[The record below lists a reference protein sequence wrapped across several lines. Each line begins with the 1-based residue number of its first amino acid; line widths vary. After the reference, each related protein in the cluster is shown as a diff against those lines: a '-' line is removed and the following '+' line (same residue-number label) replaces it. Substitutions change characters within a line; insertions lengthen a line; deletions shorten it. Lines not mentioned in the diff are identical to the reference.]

1 MAVKARTEITL
12 SAVRDVQA
20 TYRYYLLQS
29 STLSAPTKPTA
40 QPPGGSW
47 DDTEPSYTSGSTN
60 SLYLVDCTVFSDG
73 TFSYSEV
80 SLSSS
85 YEAAK
90 AAYNKAQAAQDTAE
104 SAQDAADAAQET
116 ADSVETKLT
125 DQATTLTKTCDQMIL
140 SALESY
146 TTTSDLEKQLD
157 TLSAQLS
164 VLSDNIQISI
174 TQTNETITSVQG
186 DLQDQIKEI
195 SSNFDFSVD
204 GFTISSSEA
213 QTMVQMTAG
222 KFSILDG
229 GMEVTYVSN
238 KCLYVT
244 NGYFL
249 ESLRVDSFALVRRSS
264 TGNLSFIKVGD

>member
-29 STLSAPTKPTA
+29 STLSTPSKPTA

-73 TFSYSEV
+73 SFAYSDV

-90 AAYNKAQAAQDTAE
+90 AAYNKAQTAQDTAGE
-104 SAQDAADAAQET
+104 ATDKAVALVSQWDDFDSNLTQRCAEIVAQ
-116 ADSVETKLT
+116 VIGKH
-125 DQATTLTKTCDQMIL
+125 
-140 SALESY
+140 
-146 TTTSDLEKQLD
+146 
-157 TLSAQLS
+157 
-164 VLSDNIQISI
+164 
-174 TQTNETITSVQG
+174 ETITGLESTVANLKQTVASLTEDGASVDVSETTETTTETEQG
-186 DLQDQIKEI
+186 DLQEQITTITKHF
-195 SSNFDFSVD
+195 NFGLD

-213 QTMVQMTAG
+213 STMLQLDSG
-222 KFSILDG
+222 KLAILDD
-229 GMEVTYVSN
+229 GMAVTYVSD
-238 KCLYVT
+238 KCLYIT
-244 NGYFL
+244 QGCFT
-249 ESLRVDSFALVRRSS
+249 ESLWVNGFGLVPRAS
-264 TGNLSFIKVGD
+264 GNLSFIKKVGD

>member
-29 STLSAPTKPTA
+29 STLAAPSKPTA

-73 TFSYSEV
+73 SFAYSEV

-90 AAYNKAQAAQDTAE
+90 AAYNKAQTAQNTAE

-157 TLSAQLS
+157 TLSANLT
-164 VLSDNIQISI
+164 VMKDNVDISI
-174 TQTNETITSVQG
+174 SQTNEKITSVQG
-186 DLQDQIKEI
+186 DLQDRITEI
-195 SSNFDFSVD
+195 SKHFDFSVD

-213 QTMVQMTAG
+213 STMLQMDNSR
-222 KFSILDG
+222 FSILDG
-229 GMEVTYVSN
+229 GMEVTYVSD

-249 ESLRVDSFALVRRSS
+249 ESLRVDKFAWVTRSS